1 MFKYLR
7 RSSRSASAG
16 YHSRLRGTRCI
27 ADPHS
32 CTGGKWR
39 YIILRQGDTVFF
51 TSGTIHFVF
60 RTRERQTFALGG
72 HILQWSGIVEW
83 AENVVAQIRSPNITN
98 EALDDAPKIVRI
110 AKRLV
115 TNRMQTGKVAEMGG
129 QNAVE
134 RFFDLVQVRTL
145 SYLRRR

>member
-1 MFKYLR
+1 M
-7 RSSRSASAG
+7 SRPTPGERDAWM
-16 YHSRLRGTRCI
+16 

-39 YIILRQGDTVFF
+39 YVILRQGDTVFF

-83 AENVVAQIRSPNITN
+83 AENVVVQIRSTNIIN
-98 EALDDAPKIVRI
+98 EALDEVPKIVRKV
-110 AKRLV
+110 KRLV
-115 TNRMQTGKVAEMGG
+115 T
-129 QNAVE
+129 
-134 RFFDLVQVRTL
+134 
-145 SYLRRR
+145 